1 MNMKGFICLSI
12 ILLFINGLSF
22 GQGAIKG
29 KVLSEGK
36 PLPFINIALLNTS
49 LGTTSDSLGNY
60 LISNVPVGTYQI
72 QFSGVGFKPFK
83 VNVNVSKD
91 KTSTVNANLE
101 EDLSELQAV
110 VVTGTLKESFVTQSP
125 VHVEVFTP
133 YFFKKNPTQCLF
145 DALQIVNGVRPQMSC
160 NVCNAGDIWING
172 MPGAYSM
179 VLIDGMP
186 IVSALATVY
195 GLSGIPNSMIERIE
209 VVRGPAS
216 TLYGSEA
223 VAGLI
228 NIITKSPTKAP
239 LISIDAFGTG
249 YEEYN
254 LDVAGKLRFGKAQS
268 LISTNYFN
276 FNQIWDKNGD
286 GFTDVTLQNR
296 ISIFNKWSV
305 ERKSSRLLNLA
316 WRYMYEDRWGGQTS
330 WERKFRGTDS
340 IYGESIFTKRVELI
354 GNYQLP
360 FDKEKI
366 VLSYSFNSHIQDSQY
381 GTISY
386 LAKQK
391 IGFAQLLWDKK
402 IGKHDFLLGTSLR
415 YTYYDDNTP
424 ATADENGNNQA
435 NTTTILG
442 IFAQDELRLFKRQK
456 LLLGVRYDKHPVHGN
471 VWSPRANYQWSI
483 NENNTFRLSY
493 GNGFRV
499 VSLFTED
506 HAALTGARKVEIRE
520 KLQPERSWNLNAN
533 YQKHIHTKIGEFNID
548 LSGFYTYFSNRIIAD
563 YFTDP
568 DKIIYENLRGHAI
581 SKGVALNTDFSFR
594 FPLKINA
601 GVTLM
606 DVYQKED
613 DGAGSLTKL
622 PQIQT
627 APFSGTF
634 AVSYTW
640 RKPQIML
647 DWTGNFFSPMH
658 LPVVPN
664 DYRPEKSPWYSIQ
677 NLQITKTF
685 GSGLQVYGGVKNL
698 LNFMPKGD
706 VILRAF
712 DPFDKTAND
721 PINNPNGYTFDPTYI
736 YAPMQG
742 IRAFLGVR
750 YAIF

>member
-1 MNMKGFICLSI
+1 MKGFVCLSI
-12 ILLFINGLSF
+12 ILLFINVLSF

-36 PLPFINIALLNTS
+36 PLPFINIVLLNTN
-49 LGTTSDSLGNY
+49 LGTTSDSLGSY
-60 LISNVPVGTYQI
+60 LINNVPVGTYQI

-91 KTSTVNANLE
+91 KIFTVNANLE
-101 EDLSELQAV
+101 ENLSELQAV

-186 IVSALATVY
+186 IVSALSTVY
-195 GLSGIPNSMIERIE
+195 GLNGIPNSIIERVE
-209 VVRGPAS
+209 VVKGPAS

-228 NIITKSPTKAP
+228 NIITKSPAKAP
-239 LISIDAFGTG
+239 QFAIDAFGTSYG
-249 YEEYN
+249 EYN
-254 LDVAGKLRFGKAQS
+254 LDLAGKFRMGKAQS
-268 LISTNYFN
+268 LITANYFN

-296 ISIFNKWSV
+296 ISIFNKWSI
-305 ERKSSRLLNLA
+305 ERKNSRLLNLA

-366 VLSYSFNSHIQDSQY
+366 VLSYSFNNHIQDSQY
-381 GTISY
+381 GTTSY

-391 IGFAQLLWDKK
+391 VGFAQLLWDKK
-402 IGKHDFLLGTSLR
+402 IGGHDLLLGTSLR

-435 NTTTILG
+435 DKTALLG
-442 IFAQDELRLFKRQK
+442 IFAQDEFRLFKKQK
-456 LLLGVRYDKHPVHGN
+456 LLLGVRYDRHPVHGN

-533 YQKHIHTKIGEFNID
+533 YQKHIHTEIGEFDID

-568 DKIIYENLRGHAI
+568 DKIIYENLRGYAI
-581 SKGVALNTDFSFR
+581 SKGMALNTDFAFH

-613 DGAGSLTKL
+613 DGAGSLIKL

-627 APFSGTF
+627 SPFSGTF
-634 AVSYTW
+634 AISYTW
-640 RKPQIML
+640 RKPQITL

-677 NLQITKTF
+677 NLQLTKTF
-685 GSGLQVYGGVKNL
+685 GNGLQVYGGIKNL

-712 DPFDKTAND
+712 DPFDKTADD
-721 PINNPNGYTFDPTYI
+721 PISNPNGYTFDPTYI
-736 YAPMQG
+736 YASMQG
-742 IRAFLGVR
+742 IRAFVGVR

>member
-1 MNMKGFICLSI
+1 MCIIS
-12 ILLFINGLSF
+12 ILLFISILSF
-22 GQGAIKG
+22 AQGSIKG
-29 KVLSEGK
+29 KVIAEGK
-36 PLPFINIALLNTS
+36 PIPFINVALLNTN
-49 LGTTSDSLGNY
+49 LGTISDSLGNY
-60 LISNVPVGTYQI
+60 LLKNVPWGTYQI

-83 VNVNVSKD
+83 VSVNVNKD
-91 KTSTVNANLE
+91 KIAIVNVNLE
-101 EDLSELQAV
+101 EDLSEMQAV
-110 VVTGTLKESFVTQSP
+110 VVTGTMKESFITQSP
-125 VHVEVFTP
+125 VHVKVFTP
-133 YFFKKNPTQCLF
+133 HFFKKNPTQCLF

-172 MPGAYSM
+172 MPGAYTM

-186 IVSALATVY
+186 IVSALSTVY
-195 GLSGIPNSMIERIE
+195 GLNGIPNSMIERIE
-209 VVRGPAS
+209 VVKGPAS

-239 LISIDAFGTG
+239 QFSVDAFGTSYG
-249 YEEYN
+249 EYN
-254 LDVAGKLRFGKAQS
+254 LDLAGRFSINKIQS

-276 FNQIWDKNGD
+276 FNQIWDKNAD

-305 ERKSSRLLNLA
+305 ERKNSRLMNLA
-316 WRYMYEDRWGGQTS
+316 WRYMYEDRWGGQIS

-340 IYGESIFTKRVELI
+340 IYGESIFTKRFELI

-360 FDKEKI
+360 FNKEKI
-366 VLSYSFNSHIQDSQY
+366 VLNYSFNSHIQDSQY
-381 GTISY
+381 GTTSY
-386 LAKQK
+386 LADQK
-391 IGFAQLLWDKK
+391 VSFAQLLWDKK
-402 IGKHDFLLGTSLR
+402 IGKHDLLLGSTLR
-415 YTYYDDNTP
+415 YTHYDDNTP
-424 ATADENGNNQA
+424 ATAKENSENQP
-435 NTTTILG
+435 NKITLFG
-442 IFAQDELRLFKRQK
+442 IFAQDEIRLFKKQK
-456 LLLGVRYDKHPVHGN
+456 LLLGLRYDKHPVHGN
-471 VWSPRANYQWSI
+471 IWSPRANYQWSI
-483 NENNTFRLSY
+483 NENNTLRVSY

-499 VSLFTED
+499 VNLFTED

-520 KLQPERSWNLNAN
+520 ALQPERSWNINAN
-533 YQKHIHTKIGEFNID
+533 YQKHIHTEIGEFDID
-548 LSGFYTYFSNRIIAD
+548 LSGFYTYFTNRIIAD
-563 YFTDP
+563 YFTEP

-581 SKGVALNTDFSFR
+581 SKGLALNTDFSFH

-613 DGAGSLTKL
+613 DGTGSLVKL

-627 APFSGTF
+627 SPFSGTF
-634 AVSYTW
+634 ALSYTL
-640 RKPQIML
+640 RKPQITL

-677 NLQITKTF
+677 NLQLTKTF
-685 GSGLQVYGGVKNL
+685 GNGLQIYGGVKNL

-721 PINNPNGYTFDPTYI
+721 PVSNPNGYTFDPTYV

-742 IRAFLGVR
+742 IRAFAGVR

>member
-1 MNMKGFICLSI
+1 MRKII
-12 ILLFINGLSF
+12 YIITILLFVNVLSF
-22 GQGAIKG
+22 AQGSIKG
-29 KVLSEGK
+29 KVVSEGK
-36 PLPFINIALLNTS
+36 PLPFINIALLNTN
-49 LGTTSDSLGNY
+49 LGTISDSLGNY
-60 LISNVPVGTYQI
+60 WLKNVPWGTYQI

-83 VNVNVSKD
+83 VSVSVNKD
-91 KTSTVNANLE
+91 KIATLNANLE

-110 VVTGTLKESFVTQSP
+110 VVTGTMKESFIAQSP

-133 YFFKKNPTQCLF
+133 HFFKKNPTQCLF

-172 MPGAYSM
+172 MPGAYTM

-186 IVSALATVY
+186 IVSALSTVY
-195 GLSGIPNSMIERIE
+195 GLNGIPNSMIERIE
-209 VVRGPAS
+209 VVKGPAS

-239 LISIDAFGTG
+239 HFSIDAFGTSYG
-249 YEEYN
+249 EYN
-254 LDVAGKLRFGKAQS
+254 LDLAGKFKTDKTQS
-268 LISTNYFN
+268 LISANYFN
-276 FNQIWDKNGD
+276 FNQISDKNGD

-296 ISIFNKWSV
+296 ISIFNKWSI
-305 ERKSSRLLNLA
+305 ERKNSRLMNLA

-340 IYGESIFTKRVELI
+340 IYGESIFTKRFELI

-360 FDKEKI
+360 FNKEKI
-366 VLSYSFNSHIQDSQY
+366 ILNYSFNSHIQDSQY
-381 GTISY
+381 GTTSY
-386 LAKQK
+386 LADQK
-391 IGFAQLLWDKK
+391 VSFAQLLWDKK
-402 IGKHDFLLGTSLR
+402 IGKHDLLLGSTLR

-424 ATADENGNNQA
+424 ATTYENGENQP
-435 NTTTILG
+435 NRTTLLG
-442 IFAQDELRLFKRQK
+442 IFAQDEIRLFKKQK
-456 LLLGVRYDKHPVHGN
+456 LLLGLRYDKHPVHGN

-483 NENNTFRLSY
+483 NENNTLRLSY

-499 VSLFTED
+499 VNLFTED

-520 KLQPERSWNLNAN
+520 ALQPERSWNINAN
-533 YQKHIHTKIGEFNID
+533 YQKHVHTEIGEFDID
-548 LSGFYTYFSNRIIAD
+548 LSGFYTYFTNRIIAD
-563 YFTDP
+563 YFSDP
-568 DKIIYENLRGHAI
+568 DKIIYDNLRGHAV
-581 SKGVALNTDFSFR
+581 SKGLALNTDFSFR

-613 DGAGSLTKL
+613 DGTGSLVKL

-627 APFSGTF
+627 SPFSGTF
-634 AVSYTW
+634 ALSYTL
-640 RKPQIML
+640 RKPQITL

-677 NLQITKTF
+677 NLQLTKTF
-685 GSGLQVYGGVKNL
+685 GNGLQIYGGVKNL

-721 PINNPNGYTFDPTYI
+721 PVSNPNGYTFDPTYI

-742 IRAFLGVR
+742 MRAFVGVR

>member
-1 MNMKGFICLSI
+1 MGKIICI
-12 ILLFINGLSF
+12 ITILLFVSVLSF
-22 GQGAIKG
+22 AQGSIKG
-29 KVLSEGK
+29 KVISEGK
-36 PLPFINIALLNTS
+36 PLPFINIALLNTN
-49 LGTTSDSLGNY
+49 LGTISDSLGNY
-60 LISNVPVGTYQI
+60 WLKNVPWGTYQI

-83 VNVNVSKD
+83 VSVSVNKD
-91 KTSTVNANLE
+91 KIATLNANLE

-110 VVTGTLKESFVTQSP
+110 VVTGTMKESFIIQSP

-133 YFFKKNPTQCLF
+133 HFFKKNPTQCLF

-172 MPGAYSM
+172 MPGAYTM

-186 IVSALATVY
+186 IVSALSTVY
-195 GLSGIPNSMIERIE
+195 GLSGIPNSIIERIE
-209 VVRGPAS
+209 VVKGPAS

-239 LISIDAFGTG
+239 QFSLDAFGTG
-249 YEEYN
+249 YGEYN
-254 LDVAGKLRFGKAQS
+254 LDLAGKFSINKTQS
-268 LISTNYFN
+268 LISANYFN
-276 FNQIWDKNGD
+276 FNQISDKNGD

-305 ERKSSRLLNLA
+305 ERKNSRLMNLA

-340 IYGESIFTKRVELI
+340 IYGESIFTKRFELI

-366 VLSYSFNSHIQDSQY
+366 VLNYSFNSHIQDSQY
-381 GTISY
+381 GTTSY
-386 LAKQK
+386 LADQK
-391 IGFAQLLWDKK
+391 ISFAQLLWDKK
-402 IGKHDFLLGTSLR
+402 IGKHDLLLGSTLR
-415 YTYYDDNTP
+415 YTHYDDNTP
-424 ATADENGNNQA
+424 ATAKENTENQP
-435 NTTTILG
+435 NKTTLFG
-442 IFAQDELRLFKRQK
+442 IFAQDEIRLFKKQK
-456 LLLGVRYDKHPVHGN
+456 LLLGLRYDKHPVHGN
-471 VWSPRANYQWSI
+471 VWSPRANYQWSM
-483 NENNTFRLSY
+483 NENNTLRVSY

-499 VSLFTED
+499 VNLFTED
-506 HAALTGARKVEIRE
+506 HAALTGARRVEIRE
-520 KLQPERSWNLNAN
+520 ALQPERSWNINAN
-533 YQKHIHTKIGEFNID
+533 YQKHIHTEIGEFD
-548 LSGFYTYFSNRIIAD
+548 VDVSGFYTYFTNRIIAD

-568 DKIIYENLRGHAI
+568 DKIIYENLRGHAV
-581 SKGVALNTDFSFR
+581 SKGLALNTDFSFR

-613 DGAGSLTKL
+613 DGTGSLVKL

-627 APFSGTF
+627 SPFSGTF
-634 AVSYTW
+634 ALSYTL
-640 RKPQIML
+640 RKPQITL

-677 NLQITKTF
+677 NLQLTKTF
-685 GSGLQVYGGVKNL
+685 GNGLQIYGGVKNL

-721 PINNPNGYTFDPTYI
+721 PVSNPNGYTFDPTYI

-742 IRAFLGVR
+742 MRAFVGVR

>member
-1 MNMKGFICLSI
+1 
-12 ILLFINGLSF
+12 
-22 GQGAIKG
+22 
-29 KVLSEGK
+29 
-36 PLPFINIALLNTS
+36 
-49 LGTTSDSLGNY
+49 LGNY
-60 LISNVPVGTYQI
+60 WLKNVPWGTYQI

-83 VNVNVSKD
+83 VSVSVHKD
-91 KTSTVNANLE
+91 KIATVNANLE
-101 EDLSELQAV
+101 ENLSELQAV
-110 VVTGTLKESFVTQSP
+110 VVTGTMKESFIAQSP

-133 YFFKKNPTQCLF
+133 HFFKKNPTQCLF

-172 MPGAYSM
+172 MAGAYTM

-186 IVSALATVY
+186 IVSALSTVY
-195 GLSGIPNSMIERIE
+195 GLNGIPNSMIERIE
-209 VVRGPAS
+209 VVKGPAS

-239 LISIDAFGTG
+239 QFSVDAFGTG
-249 YEEYN
+249 YGEYN
-254 LDVAGKLRFGKAQS
+254 LDLAGKFSIGKTQS
-268 LISTNYFN
+268 LISANYFN

-305 ERKSSRLLNLA
+305 ERKNSRLMNLA

-340 IYGESIFTKRVELI
+340 VYGESIFTKRFELI

-360 FDKEKI
+360 LDKKKI
-366 VLSYSFNSHIQDSQY
+366 VLNYSFNSHIQDSQY
-381 GTISY
+381 GTTSY
-386 LAKQK
+386 LADQK
-391 IGFAQLLWDKK
+391 VSFAQLLWDKK
-402 IGKHDFLLGTSLR
+402 IGKHDLLLGSTLR

-424 ATADENGNNQA
+424 ATAKENSENQP
-435 NTTTILG
+435 NKTTLFG
-442 IFAQDELRLFKRQK
+442 IFAQDEIRLFKKQK
-456 LLLGVRYDKHPVHGN
+456 LLLGLRYDKHPVHGN

-483 NENNTFRLSY
+483 NENNTLRVSY

-499 VSLFTED
+499 VNLFTED

-520 KLQPERSWNLNAN
+520 ELQPERSWNINAN
-533 YQKHIHTKIGEFNID
+533 YQKHIHTEIGEFNID
-548 LSGFYTYFSNRIIAD
+548 LSGFYTYFTNRIIAD

-568 DKIIYENLRGHAI
+568 DKIIYENLRGHAV
-581 SKGVALNTDFSFR
+581 SKGLALNTDFAFH

-601 GVTLM
+601 GITLM
-606 DVYQKED
+606 DVYQKEE
-613 DGAGSLTKL
+613 DGTGNLVKL

-627 APFSGTF
+627 SPFSGTF
-634 AVSYTW
+634 ALSYTL
-640 RKPQIML
+640 RKPQITL

-677 NLQITKTF
+677 NLQFTKTF
-685 GSGLQVYGGVKNL
+685 GNGLQIYGGVKNL
-698 LNFMPKGD
+698 LNFIPKGD

-721 PINNPNGYTFDPTYI
+721 PVNNPNGYTFDPTYI

-742 IRAFLGVR
+742 MRAFLGVR

>member
-1 MNMKGFICLSI
+1 MIMKGIVCLSI
-12 ILLFINGLSF
+12 ILLFINILSF

-36 PLPFINIALLNTS
+36 PLPFINIALLNTN

-72 QFSGVGFKPFK
+72 QFSGIGFKPFK

-91 KTSTVNANLE
+91 KISTVNANLE
-101 EDLSELQAV
+101 ESMSELQAV

-172 MPGAYSM
+172 MPGTYSM

-186 IVSALATVY
+186 IVSALSTVY
-195 GLSGIPNSMIERIE
+195 GLNGIPNSMIERIE
-209 VVRGPAS
+209 VVKGPAS

-239 LISIDAFGTG
+239 MFAIDAFGTS

-254 LDVAGKLRFGKAQS
+254 LDLAGKFRMGKAQS

-276 FNQIWDKNGD
+276 FNQVWDKNRD

-296 ISIFNKWSV
+296 ISIFNKWSI
-305 ERKSSRLLNLA
+305 ERKNSRLLNLA

-340 IYGESIFTKRVELI
+340 IYGESIFTKRFELI

-360 FDKEKI
+360 LDKEKI

-381 GTISY
+381 GTTSY

-391 IGFAQLLWDKK
+391 VGFAQLLWDKR
-402 IGKHDFLLGTSLR
+402 IGKHDLLLGAGLR

-424 ATADENGNNQA
+424 ATADENGSNQA
-435 NTTTILG
+435 DKTALLG
-442 IFAQDELRLFKRQK
+442 IFAQDEIRLFKKQK
-456 LLLGVRYDKHPVHGN
+456 LLLGVRYDRHPVHGN

-520 KLQPERSWNLNAN
+520 KLEPERSWNINAN
-533 YQKHIHTKIGEFNID
+533 YQKHIHTEIGEFNID

-581 SKGVALNTDFSFR
+581 SKGMALNTDFSFH

-613 DGAGSLTKL
+613 DGAGSLIKL

-627 APFSGTF
+627 SPFSGTF
-634 AVSYTW
+634 AISYTW
-640 RKPQIML
+640 RKPQITL

-685 GSGLQVYGGVKNL
+685 GNGLQVYGGVKNL

-712 DPFDKTAND
+712 DPFDKTADD
-721 PINNPNGYTFDPTYI
+721 PISNPNGYTFDPTYI
-736 YAPMQG
+736 YAPVQG
-742 IRAFLGVR
+742 IRAFAGVR